1 MSYQVIILSPPQPTS
16 RVLPVGDVFLLVD
29 ELVDDPAEGEE
40 RPVDLAG
47 LPRLPGHRAGPGD
60 VLRAGQV
67 HEVQL
72 PLDVLLLKQDEI
84 DSSKIL
90 RPAFLKSDFDY
101 TVETG

>member
-1 MSYQVIILSPPQPTS
+1 M
-16 RVLPVGDVFLLVD
+16 FLLGS

-47 LPRLPGHRAGPGD
+47 LPRLPGHRTGPAD

-72 PLDVLLLKQDEI
+72 ALDVLLLNKMRSIQR
-84 DSSKIL
+84 SYG
-90 RPAFLKSDFDY
+90 FLKSDFDY